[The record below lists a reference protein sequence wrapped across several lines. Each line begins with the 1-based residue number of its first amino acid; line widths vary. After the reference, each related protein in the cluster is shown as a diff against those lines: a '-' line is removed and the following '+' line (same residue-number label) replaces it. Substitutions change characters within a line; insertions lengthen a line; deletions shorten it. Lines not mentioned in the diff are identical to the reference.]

1 MACQLWPN
9 VAAYGGYLYY
19 GWRWLGICHSH
30 PMVHQILWDGAVE
43 EPPTIDNL
51 TMVKLPTWSKGGLSC
66 LTILRTA

>member
-1 MACQLWPN
+1 M
-9 VAAYGGYLYY
+9 VAYGSIFTMAGF
-19 GWRWLGICHSH
+19 GWLSANSHS
-30 PMVHQILWDGAVE
+30 MVHPFLRDGAVE